1 MAKKKQFLVI
11 ENEIDFILI
20 GIVSH
25 AKDYRLC
32 FELNKQ
38 LDIFLEKTDDLEL
51 KNKKPESSFFSVS
64 SCENEDENKIFIIS
78 NKSAGQFLIP
88 DLKQW
93 DYFFMI
99 KGLIR
104 EKEKSNLIENIKVS
118 KIVALASEID
128 PFKVKSIENLFF

>member
-32 FELNKQ
+32 FELNKL
-38 LDIFLEKTDDLEL
+38 LDIFLAKTEDLEL
-51 KNKKPESSFFSVS
+51 KNKNPENSFFSVS
-64 SCENEDENKIFIIS
+64 SFTNEDENKIFIIS
-78 NKSAGQFLIP
+78 NKSSGQFLIP
-88 DLKQW
+88 ELKQW

-99 KGLIR
+99 KGMIR
-104 EKEKSNLIENIKVS
+104 EKEKSSMIENIKAC
-118 KIVALASEID
+118 KLVALAAEID
-128 PFKVKSIENLFF
+128 ALKVKLIENLIF

>member
-32 FELNKQ
+32 FDLNK
-38 LDIFLEKTDDLEL
+38 LLEILLEKGEDLEL
-51 KNKKPESSFFSVS
+51 KNKNTESSFFSVFS
-64 SCENEDENKIFIIS
+64 YTNEDDNKMIIIS
-78 NKSAGQFLIP
+78 NKSAGQHLIQE
-88 DLKQW
+88 LKQW

-104 EKEKSNLIENIKVS
+104 EAEKTNILEKIKSSKLVTLMADIE
-118 KIVALASEID
+118 AS
-128 PFKVKSIENLFF
+128 KVKSIGNLIF